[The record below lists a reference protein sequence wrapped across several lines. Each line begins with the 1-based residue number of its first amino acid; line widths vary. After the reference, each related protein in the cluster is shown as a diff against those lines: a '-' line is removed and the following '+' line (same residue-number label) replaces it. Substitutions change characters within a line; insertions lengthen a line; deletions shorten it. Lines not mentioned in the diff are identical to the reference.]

1 MSQTFSGSFST
12 LHRLAFTDHNAIS
25 DKVYSLMPCIT
36 SPRWRMHINMRR
48 MMGWEIWKDR
58 MRQQNKVIHAN

>member
-25 DKVYSLMPCIT
+25 DKVYWTKAEKCLDWIYVGFFEEASC
-36 SPRWRMHINMRR
+36 
-48 MMGWEIWKDR
+48 
-58 MRQQNKVIHAN
+58 